1 MTPRLTRPLVLALA
15 VLAGTASAANAQ
27 RPANP
32 QRLEAHGFADLGVT
46 VFTAKESFK
55 AVLGSSTGIV
65 FGGGGGVVLPQQF
78 FVDLR
83 ASRFKK
89 NGTRVVVADGQT
101 FDLGIANTI
110 TITPLEVTGGYRF
123 GRTRD
128 SLRPY
133 AGGGVSWYKYEEAD
147 AFATSSEGASETF
160 TGFHVVGGAEFRVL
174 NYFGVAGEAEWARV
188 PDALGQQP
196 GSVALAFGETDLGG
210 TTFRIKLIIGR

>member
-1 MTPRLTRPLVLALA
+1 MTRRLIQPVVLVLA
-15 VLAGTASAANAQ
+15 VLVVTASAADA
-27 RPANP
+27 
-32 QRLEAHGFADLGVT
+32 QRLEVHGFADLGVT

-78 FVDLR
+78 FVDVR

-89 NGTRVVVADGQT
+89 DGTRVVAADGQT

-110 TITPLEVTGGYRF
+110 TITPLEVTGGFRF
-123 GRTRD
+123 GRPRD

-133 AGGGVSWYKYEEAD
+133 AGGGISWYKYEESD
-147 AFATSSEGASETF
+147 AFATSSEAASETF
-160 TGFHVVGGAEFRVL
+160 TGFHLLGGAEFRVHK
-174 NYFGVAGEAEWARV
+174 YFGVAGEAEWARV

-196 GSVALAFGETDLGG
+196 GSVATAFGETDLGG
-210 TTFRIKLIIGR
+210 TTFRVKLVIGR